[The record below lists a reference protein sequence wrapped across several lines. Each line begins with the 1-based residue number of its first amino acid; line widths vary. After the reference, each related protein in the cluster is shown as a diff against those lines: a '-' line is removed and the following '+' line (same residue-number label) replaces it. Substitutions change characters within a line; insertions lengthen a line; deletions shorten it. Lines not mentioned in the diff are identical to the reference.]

1 MEPDTRKKNDAKPKM
16 KRDADGIVHSKP
28 GSVDQQSEDSFPT
41 SDAPSFAPGAVG
53 APPARES
60 DSPTPDSEL
69 VKDAEK
75 KVKSGD
81 AKTPHTY

>member
-1 MEPDTRKKNDAKPKM
+1 MEPNTLTKNTEKPKM
-16 KRDADGIVHSKP
+16 KREADGIVHSKP
-28 GSVDQQSEDSFPT
+28 GSIDQQSEDSFPA
-41 SDAPSFAPGAVG
+41 SDTPSFSPGAIG
-53 APPARES
+53 APEDRKTKPKTGES
-60 DSPTPDSEL
+60 RS